1 MELTTRIT
9 NTLYNRM
16 LSLVLVWAVLAAVG
30 VVGSLPVHLG
40 Q

>member
-16 LSLVLVWAVLAAVG
+16 LSLVLVWAVIA
-30 VVGSLPVHLG
+30 VVGLLGNLPVHLG
-40 Q
+40 